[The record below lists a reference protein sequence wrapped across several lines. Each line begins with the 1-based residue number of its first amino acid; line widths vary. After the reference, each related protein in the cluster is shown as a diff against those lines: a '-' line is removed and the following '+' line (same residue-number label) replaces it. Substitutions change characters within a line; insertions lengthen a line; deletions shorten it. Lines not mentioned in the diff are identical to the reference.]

1 VSPAAFRFFADADVH
16 DGELM
21 DLQVV
26 DGSRPAPPDQ
36 PVRPWVTPTDY
47 PVVVSLTVL
56 EATDRRLWTL
66 TYRGV
71 RRARLDYLNDEGLF
85 PLEGSGFGDWGY
97 HELGDAGTGFL
108 RHEVLFRSGSTLLF
122 EFKDVEVEGRRA
134 RGAVEQ

>member
-1 VSPAAFRFFADADVH
+1 MSPSAFRFFADADVH

-21 DLQVV
+21 DLQVI

-36 PVRPWVTPTDY
+36 AVRPWVTRTDH
-47 PVVVSLTVL
+47 PVVVTLTVL

-71 RRARLDYLNDEGLF
+71 RRARVDYLNDEGLF

-97 HELGDAGTGFL
+97 HELGDAGSGFL

-122 EFKDVEVEGRRA
+122 EFTDVEVEERRPRA
-134 RGAVEQ
+134 AVEQ